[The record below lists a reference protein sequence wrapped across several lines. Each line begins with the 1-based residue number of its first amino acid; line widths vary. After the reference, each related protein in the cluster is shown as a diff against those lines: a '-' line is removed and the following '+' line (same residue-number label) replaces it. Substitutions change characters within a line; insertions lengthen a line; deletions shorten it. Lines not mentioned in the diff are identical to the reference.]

1 MGDAIIETIEGLAGS
16 PWIYL
21 AIATLTALDAFLV
34 VPSEA
39 LVITGGVFAVTGET
53 TLLLVVLS
61 AALGSF
67 VGDHVSYTVGRFG
80 GGRLRRR
87 ARPGSWLKAI
97 FDWAEHNLRRRGGVI
112 LIAARFLPGGRT
124 ATTLTMGAVRYP
136 RSRFSFF
143 DAIAATSWAWYTTL
157 LGVIGGV
164 TFRDQPLLGVVL
176 GLAVATVVAI
186 GAEVSRRV
194 QHRRSDGPASAA

>member
-1 MGDAIIETIEGLAGS
+1 MGDAIIGAIEGLVGS

-21 AIATLTALDAFLV
+21 AIGVLTALDAFLV

-39 LVITGGVFAVTGET
+39 LVITAGVFAVTGDTE
-53 TLLLVVLS
+53 LLLVVL
-61 AALGSF
+61 AAAVGSF
-67 VGDHVSYTVGRFG
+67 AGDHVSYTVGRFG
-80 GGRLRRR
+80 GVRLRRR
-87 ARPGSWLKAI
+87 ARPNSWLTSL
-97 FDWAEHNLRRRGGVI
+97 FDWAERNLRRRGGII

-136 RSRFSFF
+136 RPRFSFF

-164 TFRDQPLLGVVL
+164 TFRDEPLLGVLL
-176 GLAVATVVAI
+176 GLAVAAGVAV
-186 GAEVSRRV
+186 GAEVARRV
-194 QHRRSDGPASAA
+194 HHRRTGGTASAT